1 MALER
6 NDDRSA
12 GAPVQRADKLALTS
26 SQHADQFAITAKY
39 VCRKPVFARCVPS
52 PQFGNMLVQK
62 NPSRATHRFCLPCNA
77 RFALRMITCEYSTRA
92 ISFSIRIAAS
102 VASIRQ
108 SHPHPTPRTSLIAI
122 ASI

>member
-52 PQFGNMLVQK
+52 PQFGNMLVRK
-62 NPSRATHRFCLPCNA
+62 IHRAQHIGSAFPAMRDSPCA
-77 RFALRMITCEYSTRA
+77 
-92 ISFSIRIAAS
+92 
-102 VASIRQ
+102 
-108 SHPHPTPRTSLIAI
+108 
-122 ASI
+122 